1 MTYCLGIKIN
11 KGLLFMS
18 DTRTNAGVDNI
29 STFKKIFTFNYKGKV
44 YITILA
50 SGNLATTQFLVNSL
64 NDIFRE
70 KNKDKS
76 KVFFQN
82 LSLFDLVKKV
92 GKELKK
98 IIAQNAEIGQKADT
112 SFHANL
118 ILGGQVKGEEPKL
131 FLIYPQGNFIESST
145 DAPFFQIGETKYGK
159 PILVRA
165 YDPFLSFEETIKLML
180 LSFDSTLKANL
191 SVGLPLD
198 FQIYENN
205 TFVQGP
211 SGRFESGDQ
220 YLADVSS
227 GWSQAL
233 KNAFK
238 QMPNLKFGKSK

>member
-29 STFKKIFTFNYKGKV
+29 STFKKIFTFNYKEKV

-165 YDPFLSFEETIKLML
+165 YDPYLSFEETIKLML

-205 TFVQGP
+205 TFIQGP

-227 GWSQAL
+227 GWSHAL
-233 KNAFK
+233 KNAFRA
-238 QMPNLKFGKSK
+238 MPNLTLEKR

>member
-29 STFKKIFTFNYKGKV
+29 STFKKIFTFNYKEKV

-76 KVFFQN
+76 KVFFRN

-220 YLADVSS
+220 YLADVSR
-227 GWSQAL
+227 GWSHAL

-238 QMPNLKFGKSK
+238 AMPNLTLEKR

>member
-18 DTRTNAGVDNI
+18 ATRTNAGVDNI
-29 STFKKIFTFNYKGKV
+29 STFKKIFPFNYKEKV

-227 GWSQAL
+227 GWSHAL

-238 QMPNLKFGKSK
+238 AMPNLTLEKR